1 MKDREL
7 NVNGSAHRSFLING
21 RCFILLE
28 CLIDL
33 LNKRFSNL
41 SFGQLQRSDY
51 FSKYFFAA
59 PLPIMSIS
67 PFSFI

>member
-1 MKDREL
+1 MEDREL

-51 FSKYFFAA
+51 
-59 PLPIMSIS
+59 
-67 PFSFI
+67 